1 MKEWV
6 KTLRRPA
13 RTEVDLVGAG
23 KSLNRQ
29 PFGDMAHRQHQ
40 VHLLPFSEV
49 DADLKVGFAHTT
61 EQVGPVRK
69 GGLGLEAERQQLF
82 QARQKLPWSCLLGV
96 TGHLQAGVE
105 LLADVGQS
113 R

>member
-1 MKEWV
+1 
-6 KTLRRPA
+6 
-13 RTEVDLVGAG
+13 
-23 KSLNRQ
+23 
-29 PFGDMAHRQHQ
+29 MAHRQHQ

-49 DADLKVGFAHTT
+49 DADLKGGCAHTT

-69 GGLGLEAERQQLF
+69 GGVGLEAERQQLV

-96 TGHLQAGVE
+96 TGHLQVGVE